1 MSRPNVPAEP
11 QLLPGDAFDRA
22 LLAEVHPEPWP
33 TPEPP
38 ERYQLLVIGGG
49 TGGLVTAAIAAGLGA
64 RVALIERRWMGGDC
78 LTVGCVPSK
87 AMIRAADAWDAAR
100 RAEDFGGPAA
110 GGSGDFAAAMAR
122 MRSIR
127 ARLAPV
133 DGAPRF
139 RDLGVDV
146 WFGEARFDAPDAVV
160 VGGQR
165 LAFRRAVV
173 ATGSRPVV
181 PPIPGLAAAGYLTNE
196 TVFNLIERPRRLAV
210 IGGGAIGCELAQ
222 AFARLGSSVAVLERA
237 GRILP
242 SEDPDASEVIAQALR
257 RDGVALHTGVGVTG
271 VERASGGRLLRWSA
285 ADGDGMVEC
294 DEVLLAVGR
303 RANLEELSLETASIG
318 TAEGR
323 ISVDDRLRTSNR
335 RVFAIG
341 DVASAHRFTHA
352 ADAQARLVVPN
363 ALLGGIGGGRLSGLV
378 IPRCT
383 FTRPEVAHVGIEFD
397 EVARRGDDVKTVT
410 VPLDEVDRAILD
422 GETDGF
428 IRIHLAGGRGA
439 IAGATIVAPRA
450 GELIG
455 QVTQAIVSG
464 KGIGLLGRTVQ
475 PYPTIGA
482 ALRRAADQWQRRR
495 FTPRLAALVR
505 AWLRFAG

>member
-1 MSRPNVPAEP
+1 MSRLNEPADPE
-11 QLLPGDAFDRA
+11 LLAGDPFDRA
-22 LLAEVHPEPWP
+22 LLAEAHPESWP
-33 TPEPP
+33 TPESP

-64 RVALIERRWMGGDC
+64 RVALVERRWMGGDC

-87 AMIRAADAWDAAR
+87 AVIRAADAWDAAR
-100 RAEDFGGPAA
+100 RAAEFGGPAA
-110 GGSGDFAAAMAR
+110 TGSGDFAAAMER

-146 WFGEARFDAPDAVV
+146 WLGDARFAAPDAVLV
-160 VGGQR
+160 SGQR
-165 LAFRRAVV
+165 LRFRRAVI

-181 PPIPGLAAAGYLTNE
+181 PPIPSLTAAGYLTNE
-196 TVFNLIERPRRLAV
+196 TVFNLTERPSRLAV

-222 AFARLGSSVAVLERA
+222 AFARLGSSVTLLERA

-242 SEDPDASEVIAQALR
+242 SEDPDASEVIARALR
-257 RDGVALHTGVGVTG
+257 RDGVALHTGVEVTG
-271 VERASGGRLLRWSA
+271 AERTAGGRRLRWSGGG
-285 ADGDGMVEC
+285 GDGTVEC

-303 RANLEELSLETASIG
+303 RANLEELSLDTAGIRA
-318 TAEGR
+318 AEGR

-341 DVASAHRFTHA
+341 DVASAYRFTHA
-352 ADAQARLVVPN
+352 ADALARLVVPN
-363 ALLGGIGGGRLSGLV
+363 ALLGGIGGGRVSRLV

-383 FTRPEVAHVGIEFD
+383 FTRPEVAHVGIEPA
-397 EVARRGDDVKTVT
+397 EVARREDQVQTLT
-410 VPLDEVDRAILD
+410 VPLAEIDRAVLD

-428 IRIHLAGGRGA
+428 IRVHLAG
-439 IAGATIVAPRA
+439 
-450 GELIG
+450 
-455 QVTQAIVSG
+455 
-464 KGIGLLGRTVQ
+464 
-475 PYPTIGA
+475 
-482 ALRRAADQWQRRR
+482 RAASREPRSW
-495 FTPRLAALVR
+495 RLAPAS
-505 AWLRFAG
+505 